1 MSTHLPISKLTLIGA
16 GPGDPDLITV
26 KGLRALQQAD
36 VILYDALVSIEM
48 LSWAKKSAEKIFVGK
63 RKDQHEFKQ
72 SEIND
77 LIVLYANQ
85 QKHVVRLKGGDPFV
99 FGRGF
104 EELAHARFHGIQVE
118 YIPGITSAIG
128 VAGLSNIPVTHRG
141 TSESFWVLTATC
153 SDGSL
158 AEDIHLAVTSQA
170 TIVLLMGMHKLAE
183 IVKLYKLHNRADT
196 PIAIIQQGSTPQE
209 KIGTGIIA
217 NIEEVVREKNL
228 SAPAIIIIGNVVNLR
243 AALEVGVTN
252 HQAA

>member
-1 MSTHLPISKLTLIGA
+1 MTALSVSKLTLIGA
-16 GPGDPDLITV
+16 GPGDPDLLTL
-26 KGLRALQQAD
+26 KGLRALKQAD
-36 VILYDALVSIEM
+36 VILYDALVNIEM

-63 RKDQHEFKQ
+63 RKDHHEFSQ

-77 LIVLYANQ
+77 LIVSYANQ
-85 QKHVVRLKGGDPFV
+85 HKHVVRLKGGDPFV

-104 EELAHARFHGIQVE
+104 EELAHARLNAIKAE
-118 YIPGITSAIG
+118 YIPGITSAVG
-128 VAGLSNIPVTHRG
+128 VPGLRNIPVTHRG

-158 AEDIHLAVTSQA
+158 AEDINLAVTSHA

-183 IVKLYKLHNRADT
+183 IVKLYKIHNRADT

-217 NIEEVVREKNL
+217 TIEGVVRELNL
-228 SAPAIIIIGNVVNLR
+228 SAPAIIIIGDVVNLQ

-252 HQAA
+252 HEAL